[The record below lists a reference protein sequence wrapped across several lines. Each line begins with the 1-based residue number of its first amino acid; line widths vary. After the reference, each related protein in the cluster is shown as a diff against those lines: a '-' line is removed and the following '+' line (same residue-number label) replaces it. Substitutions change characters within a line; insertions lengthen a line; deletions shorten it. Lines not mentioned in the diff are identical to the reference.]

1 MAFFKVLVAD
11 DDENVLDIIR
21 LYFEQQQ
28 ITLITALNGEEA
40 VSLIDTEVPDI
51 VILDVMMPKMDGYEA
66 CRQIRKKSDVPII
79 MLTAKGEEFDRVLGL
94 ELGADD
100 YVTKPFSPREL
111 MARIKAILRRIQP
124 RKQNEED
131 RENEPTF
138 HFNGLTVHIEKREV
152 LVENEKRVLK
162 PREFDLLVH
171 LMKSPGTV
179 FTREQLLEQV
189 WGYDFLGD
197 IRTVDV
203 HVKKLREKLHSSNED
218 YIQTVWGVGYKFEV
232 NSDARNE

>member
-40 VSLIDTEVPDI
+40 VSLIDTEIPDI

-111 MARIKAILRRIQP
+111 MARIKAI
-124 RKQNEED
+124 NEIIEEISPYYKKKKASESIHKLVYD
-131 RENEPTF
+131 SPTETLEPIYF
-138 HFNGLTVHIEKREV
+138 YLLDLMSDFG
-152 LVENEKRVLK
+152 LK
-162 PREFDLLVH
+162 P
-171 LMKSPGTV
+171 
-179 FTREQLLEQV
+179 
-189 WGYDFLGD
+189 
-197 IRTVDV
+197 
-203 HVKKLREKLHSSNED
+203 EKLIDNFTSSP
-218 YIQTVWGVGYKFEV
+218 VRRG
-232 NSDARNE
+232 